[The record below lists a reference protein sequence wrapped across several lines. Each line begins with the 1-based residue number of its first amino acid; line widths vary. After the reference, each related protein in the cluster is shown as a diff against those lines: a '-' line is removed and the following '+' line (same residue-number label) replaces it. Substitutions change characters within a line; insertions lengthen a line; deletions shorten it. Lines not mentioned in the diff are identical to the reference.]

1 MTSGGTSRPGQGGRR
16 ARSTN
21 RLSLRFQT
29 CHSKPSQM
37 FNNIKNNSPM
47 IGENGQFLI
56 TLLVLIFLGIV
67 FYMNH
72 DMNYNDI
79 NIRYKINF
87 YFEIM
92 ILNVIYKL
100 IFPIIYLLNK
110 KDVRTFMWKE
120 LFRNN
125 YFIPSN

>member
-1 MTSGGTSRPGQGGRR
+1 
-16 ARSTN
+16 
-21 RLSLRFQT
+21 
-29 CHSKPSQM
+29 M